1 MIAVKAMKDP
11 VYRTLWT
18 ENLEDVDR
26 EIARLALLCQVE
38 LLQPGI
44 VARVLKRDASVC
56 ATPNAAAFAKL
67 RNLIMLHLRIREQS
81 LDSFGSA
88 QTEAIENYVVAR
100 LRKSFTDLP
109 GESTARSI
117 KSDPGKTWR
126 LLLLFLV
133 GAAVALLMARLM
145 LA

>member
-1 MIAVKAMKDP
+1 MPAMKAMKDP

-26 EIARLALLCQVE
+26 EIARLALLCQVQ
-38 LLQPGI
+38 LLQPGV

-56 ATPNAAAFAKL
+56 SAPNAAAFAKL

-81 LDSFGSA
+81 LDSFGLA
-88 QTEAIENYVVAR
+88 QTEAIESYVIER

-109 GESTARSI
+109 GESPARAM
-117 KSDPGKTWR
+117 KTDRGKRWR
-126 LLLLFLV
+126 LLLMVVVCAACALV
-133 GAAVALLMARLM
+133 MARLIV
-145 LA
+145 A